1 MSKIS
6 IKDVEYVASLAQLEL
21 DEAARERLVQEMGEI
36 LAYMDKLNELD
47 TTNVEPM
54 MHAMEMTNVFR
65 EDILKDSIPH
75 EVALQNAPVHDGQYF
90 IVPRILEGDEA

>member
-6 IKDVEYVASLAQLEL
+6 TKDVEYVASLAQLEL
-21 DEAARERLVQEMGEI
+21 DEAAKERLVQEMGEI

-65 EDILKDSIPH
+65 EDVLESSMPH
-75 EVALQNAPVHDGQYF
+75 EAALQNAPVHDGQYF